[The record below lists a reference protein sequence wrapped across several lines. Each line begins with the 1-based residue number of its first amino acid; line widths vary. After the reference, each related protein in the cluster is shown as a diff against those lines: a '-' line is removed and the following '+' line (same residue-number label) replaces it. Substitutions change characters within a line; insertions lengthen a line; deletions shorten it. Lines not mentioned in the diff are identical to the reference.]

1 MFEMLSS
8 YSPSLIL
15 VIMSAH
21 YSGRK
26 AARVKFW
33 VAFANSSLFFINFF
47 FCVAIGQ
54 EITDKTSYMT
64 K

>member
-1 MFEMLSS
+1 MRIAGNNISFHKNCVNY
-8 YSPSLIL
+8 YSD
-15 VIMSAH
+15 
-21 YSGRK
+21 RK

-33 VAFANSSLFFINFF
+33 VAFANSSLLLLLFF

-54 EITDKTSYMT
+54 EITHKTLYMT